1 MERKIVQMKEGYNFM
16 NNTCKL
22 SIIEA
27 TSLILIV
34 VISHI
39 ILDLPNVLLVSASSA
54 APLNIIYITVLALMF
69 FLIIN
74 KLFTH
79 FSGKDIID
87 VSEFIGGPL
96 LKKIVSLL
104 YSLQLIFIAGILIL
118 NFSQTIR
125 TIYLQDMPNWLICLV
140 FILIGIISNLFGF
153 KNVSKINSIL
163 MPFILITIIAIFIAL
178 FTDFVP
184 ERIFPILG
192 YGINETFFLGS
203 TNIFALGGIILL
215 FLIRP
220 QLKDDKAAKKVGIF
234 AILISGVFLLLTVT
248 VLLFIFP
255 FTTGREGVL
264 SVYMITRTIQFGKF
278 FQRVDALFIL
288 IWVLTFFSYLAVI
301 MSYVVKITNKNYTP
315 KHNTITVYLTGA
327 SIFLVSL
334 IPKDI
339 VQIRFA
345 QNVIYKY
352 STLIIVFGLT
362 LTIMILGYLKKKKQK
377 RLCSITTENVLK
389 ENSDES

>member
-1 MERKIVQMKEGYNFM
+1 
-16 NNTCKL
+16 
-22 SIIEA
+22 
-27 TSLILIV
+27 
-34 VISHI
+34 
-39 ILDLPNVLLVSASSA
+39 
-54 APLNIIYITVLALMF
+54 
-69 FLIIN
+69 
-74 KLFTH
+74 
-79 FSGKDIID
+79 
-87 VSEFIGGPL
+87 
-96 LKKIVSLL
+96 
-104 YSLQLIFIAGILIL
+104 
-118 NFSQTIR
+118 
-125 TIYLQDMPNWLICLV
+125 
-140 FILIGIISNLFGF
+140 
-153 KNVSKINSIL
+153 
-163 MPFILITIIAIFIAL
+163 
-178 FTDFVP
+178 
-184 ERIFPILG
+184 
-192 YGINETFFLGS
+192 
-203 TNIFALGGIILL
+203 
-215 FLIRP
+215 
-220 QLKDDKAAKKVGIF
+220 
-234 AILISGVFLLLTVT
+234 
-248 VLLFIFP
+248 
-255 FTTGREGVL
+255 
-264 SVYMITRTIQFGKF
+264 MITRTIQFGKF